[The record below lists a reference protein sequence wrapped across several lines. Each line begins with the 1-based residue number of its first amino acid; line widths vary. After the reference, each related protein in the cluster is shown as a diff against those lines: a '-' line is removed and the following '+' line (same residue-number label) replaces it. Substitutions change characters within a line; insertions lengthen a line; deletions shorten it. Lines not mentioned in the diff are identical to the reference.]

1 MSHATLIDTTKCIG
15 CRSCQVTCKQWNG
28 NAGEKTEVH
37 AGLGVQNPV
46 TLSART
52 FALVTSTE
60 IADEAA
66 PGGVRW
72 VFTKRQCMHCEDPA
86 CASACPVTA
95 LHKGADGKVT
105 YDESK
110 CIGCRYCM
118 WACPF
123 GAPTAEWDSLAPRIR
138 KCTMCADRDGD
149 PRLTDRNGQ
158 PLADEDR
165 RRSAA
170 AHAVPACVK
179 QCPAGC
185 LEYGERTALLA
196 KAKERIARDPGRY
209 HAHVYGEREAG
220 GTNMLYLSAV
230 PPQEIGLPTVG
241 TESYAA
247 RSKVALGAVP
257 PAVVGVGAALGAVY
271 ALGQRR
277 AAVAHAEGGH
287 GAADAHPHVEFA
299 PLPSPMKTPANMILG
314 GVMAFGLLSFLAR
327 FVLGLGKSTNLSD
340 TWAWGLWIM
349 FDLTWIAVAAGA
361 FATAG
366 LIYVFRRKDLYG
378 LGRSAVLMG
387 LLSYSFVT
395 VTLLADLGVPW
406 HAWQIGVQAP
416 EHSAMFEVSWCIGL
430 YVTILSYE
438 FMPVPLDHFRM
449 TTAMAIWK
457 RWAPAWVVFAVS
469 LFVWV
474 MSRNLAYT
482 AAALV
487 VFALLAWAFRTREGE
502 KPVPVMLAIAAVTFS
517 TMHQSSLGSLF
528 LLMPDKLS
536 HLWWSPVMSI
546 LFFLSSVAA
555 GTALMVVVEFWI
567 AKGFDRAVRIRDAAA
582 MGQIAFWALAVY
594 EGARLADLLVRGQ
607 LRAGQP
613 GAGILALELLLGGLV
628 PLVLLGSARLRQH
641 PAALLTGAALAT
653 GGVVLNRVSVVA
665 LGMSLKG
672 PMPQIAAVSYSPS
685 VVEWGISAGLIAAT
699 IFLFAWCVRVLPI
712 LPKDEAR

>member
-28 NAGEKTEVH
+28 NEGEKTEVR
-37 AGLGVQNPV
+37 AGLGLQNPV
-46 TLSART
+46 TLSAKT

-60 IADEAA
+60 VADDRA
-66 PGGVRW
+66 PGGLRW
-72 VFTKRQCMHCEDPA
+72 VFTKRQCMHCDDPA

-95 LHKGADGKVT
+95 LHRDADGKVT
-105 YDESK
+105 YDEAK

-138 KCTMCADRDGD
+138 KCTMCADREVD
-149 PRLTDRNGQ
+149 PRLAARNGQ
-158 PLADEDR
+158 PLPDEDR
-165 RRSAA
+165 KRYAA

-179 QCPAGC
+179 QCPAGA
-185 LEYGERTALLA
+185 LEYGDRTALLA
-196 KAKERIARDPGRY
+196 KARERMTREPRRY
-209 HAHVYGEREAG
+209 HPHVYGEREAG
-220 GTNMLYLSAV
+220 GTGMLYLTAV
-230 PPQEIGLPTVG
+230 PPQEIGLPAVG

-287 GAADAHPHVEFA
+287 ADAHPHVEFA
-299 PLPSPMKTPANMILG
+299 PVPSRMWTPANLILG
-314 GVMAFGLLSFLAR
+314 AIMVFGALSFLAR
-327 FVLGLGKSTNLSD
+327 FGLGLGRSTNLSD
-340 TWAWGLWIM
+340 TWAWGLWIV

-406 HAWQIGVQAP
+406 HAWQLGFQAP
-416 EHSAMFEVSWCIGL
+416 EHSAMFEVSWCVGL
-430 YVTILSYE
+430 YVTILAFE
-438 FMPVPLDHFRM
+438 FMPVPFGHLGMGR
-449 TTAMAIWK
+449 AMEVWK
-457 RWAPAWVVFAVS
+457 RWSPAWVVFAVT
-469 LFVWV
+469 LFVWL
-474 MSRNLAYT
+474 MSRKLAYAG
-482 AAALV
+482 AAFA
-487 VFALLAWAFRTREGE
+487 VFALLAWAFRPRQGE
-502 KPVPVMLAIAAVTFS
+502 KPVPVMLAIAAVTLS

-536 HLWWSPVMSI
+536 HLWWSPVMP
-546 LFFLSSVAA
+546 LMFFLSSIAA

-567 AKGFDRAVRIRDAAA
+567 AKGFDRAFRIRDAAA
-582 MGQIAFWALAVY
+582 MGKIAFWALAVY
-594 EGARLADLLVRGQ
+594 EAFRIGDLA
-607 LRAGQP
+607 LRGQP
-613 GAGILALELLLGGLV
+613 GAGQAGLGVLALELGLGGLV
-628 PLVLLGSARLRQH
+628 PLVLLGSARLREK
-641 PAALLTGAALAT
+641 PALLLTGAALAT

-665 LGMSLKG
+665 LGMRLKG

-685 VVEWGISAGLIAAT
+685 LVEWGISAGLVAAT
-699 IFLFAWCVRVLPI
+699 IFLFAWGVRVLPI
-712 LPKDEAR
+712 LPKEEQNH